1 MDRCIDRYGRRALA
15 TTSAAL
21 GYSCLC
27 FQTAFGESCGTEA
40 QTRVGH
46 MQVKGIISCTVFS
59 LESYFYLFLF
69 MIHLGL
75 KGRNCFPLTLAQ
87 GPLLV
92 VPGPYT
98 MVVIKLGL
106 ATCKVSTTVLY
117 ICDPGQVYLKREFH

>member
-15 TTSAAL
+15 TLAL
-21 GYSCLC
+21 LLDILVS
-27 FQTAFGESCGTEA
+27 
-40 QTRVGH
+40 
-46 MQVKGIISCTVFS
+46 VFRQH
-59 LESYFYLFLF
+59 LESHVVLRLKQELATCRSRALYHALSFHWSHIFYLFLF

-75 KGRNCFPLTLAQ
+75 KGRNCFPLALAQ
-87 GPLLV
+87 GSLRV